1 MILVDSSVWI
11 DYFNGHKTW
20 QTNLLDNLLSDVPII
35 IGDLILAEIL
45 QGFRSDNDFESAKSY
60 LSDLPFRQMGGYQ
73 VALKSAQ
80 NYRILRKK
88 GVKVRKTI
96 DVIIGTYCILEGLPL
111 LHDDRDFDPMGSH
124 LSLKI
129 LSPEQTA
136 TAYFKI
142 FSTATQ

>member
-11 DYFNGHKTW
+11 DYFNGYKTW

-60 LSDLPFRQMGGYQ
+60 LSDLPFRGMGGYQ
-73 VALKSAQ
+73 VAVKSAQ
-80 NYRILRKK
+80 HFRILRKK
-88 GVKVRKTI
+88 GVTVRKTI

-111 LHDDRDFDPMGSH
+111 LHDDRDFDPMVSH

-129 LSPEQTA
+129 LRPE
-136 TAYFKI
+136 
-142 FSTATQ
+142 